1 MPPGERQATKLVGM
15 IGFCGSGNM
24 ARAIVTGLING
35 GTVEA
40 SEIVVSGTGGT
51 AEALASDTGA
61 RPAGSNAEL
70 LEAVGDDGILVLA
83 VKPHIIPLVLD
94 EIGEKV
100 PSGALVISIAAGTSL
115 DSLAS
120 RLPAEQRIIRVMPNV
135 NAQIGAGMAGVC
147 GNEHTG
153 EADLEKALTIFEAVG
168 RAAVIE
174 EDDFSAYS
182 ALAGCSPAFV
192 FEFIEA
198 LARGGLEAGLT
209 KADAVEYA
217 AQAVL
222 GSAKMVL
229 ERADE
234 GMSPAN
240 LRDLVTSPGGTTIA
254 GVAAMEQ
261 QGFGA
266 AVVSGVRAAIQRDK
280 EL

>member
-1 MPPGERQATKLVGM
+1 
-15 IGFCGSGNM
+15 M
-24 ARAIVTGLING
+24 ARAIVTGLVAG
-35 GTVEA
+35 GTVKPE
-40 SEIVVSGTGGT
+40 EIVVSGTGGT
-51 AEALASDTGA
+51 AEALAADTGA
-61 RPAGSNAEL
+61 VAVSSNEEL
-70 LEAVGDDGILVLA
+70 LEAIGPCGILILA

-100 PSGALVISIAAGTSL
+100 PSDVLVISIAAGTSL
-115 DSLAS
+115 ESLAA
-120 RLPAEQRIIRVMPNV
+120 RLPDGQRIIRVMPNV
-135 NAQIGAGMAGVC
+135 NAQIGAGMAGLC
-147 GNEHTG
+147 GNEYAG
-153 EADLEKALTIFEAVG
+153 EEDLDQARTIFEAVG

-174 EDDFSAYS
+174 EGDFPAYS

-229 ERADE
+229 ERAEE

-261 QGFGA
+261 AGFGA
-266 AVVSGVRAAIQRDK
+266 AIVAGVRAAIERDG
-280 EL
+280 ELG

>member
-1 MPPGERQATKLVGM
+1 
-15 IGFCGSGNM
+15 M

-35 GTVEA
+35 GTVKA

-61 RPAGSNAEL
+61 RAAASNAEL

-100 PSGALVISIAAGTSL
+100 PSGVLVISIAAGTSL

-120 RLPAEQRIIRVMPNV
+120 HLPAKQRIIRVMPNV

-229 ERADE
+229 ERAEE

-261 QGFGA
+261 QGFGS